1 MTDPNPIARY
11 RVPLLIAGAA
21 VGLLLAAVG
30 MVDSR
35 RGDSSELPPG
45 IIVRVGDSLI
55 SESRYVAVLDDLRTD
70 KRNSLTDADRE
81 FALQRLIDEEL
92 LIQRGIELGLA
103 ENAPAVRKAMAAEV
117 ISHVV
122 TTTRAARPDE
132 ATLREF
138 YESVST
144 YFSSPGRLR
153 LRWWRQTV
161 RGAENTVSAEQLE
174 RQLRDVNDPAILFDR
189 YGLERVTDLP
199 DSLLPTNKL
208 LDYIGPALLEH
219 VSSVQTGQFASPIED
234 EQGLH
239 VFFLVEQT
247 PESTPSFEAVR
258 DAVEQEYRY
267 RAGDTA
273 LREYIDW
280 LRSRTSVTAS
290 DSATQ

>member
-1 MTDPNPIARY
+1 MTRFRLPF
-11 RVPLLIAGAA
+11 LIAGAT
-21 VGLLLAAVG
+21 VGLLVAAFG

-45 IIVRVGDSLI
+45 TIARVGDTLI
-55 SESRYVAVLDDLRTD
+55 SESRYVAVLDDLSTD

-103 ENAPAVRKAMAAEV
+103 ENAPAVRKAVAAEV

-132 ATLREF
+132 AILREF
-138 YESVST
+138 YDSVAM
-144 YFSSPGRLR
+144 YFSTPGRLR
-153 LRWWRQTV
+153 LRWWRQTE
-161 RGAENTVSAEQLE
+161 RGSENTVSALQLE
-174 RQLRDVNDPAILFDR
+174 RQLRDANDPAVLFDR
-189 YGLERVTDLP
+189 YGFERVTDLP
-199 DSLLPTNKL
+199 ESLLPTNKL

-219 VSSVQTGQFASPIED
+219 VSSVQPGQFASPIED

-239 VFFLVEQT
+239 VFFLVEQLA
-247 PESTPSFEAVR
+247 ESTPSFEAVR

-267 RAGDTA
+267 RAGDAA

-280 LRSRTSVTAS
+280 LRSRTLVTVS
-290 DSATQ
+290 DPVTQ

>member
-1 MTDPNPIARY
+1 MTRFRLPF
-11 RVPLLIAGAA
+11 LIAGAT
-21 VGLLLAAVG
+21 VGLLVAAFG

-45 IIVRVGDSLI
+45 YIARVGDTLI
-55 SESRYVAVLDDLRTD
+55 GESRYLAVLDDLSTD

-103 ENAPAVRKAMAAEV
+103 ENAPAVRKAVAAEV

-132 ATLREF
+132 AILREF
-138 YESVST
+138 YDSVAT
-144 YFSSPGRLR
+144 YFSTPGRLR
-153 LRWWRQTV
+153 LRWWRQTE
-161 RGAENTVSAEQLE
+161 RGSEDAVSALQLE
-174 RQLRDVNDPAILFDR
+174 RQLLDDNDPAVLFDR
-189 YGLERVTDLP
+189 YGFERVTDLP
-199 DSLLPTNKL
+199 ESLLPTDKL

-219 VSSVQTGQFASPIED
+219 VSSVQPGQFARPIED
-234 EQGLH
+234 DQGLH
-239 VFFLVEQT
+239 VFFLVEQLA
-247 PESTPSFEAVR
+247 ESTPSFEAVR

-267 RAGDTA
+267 RAGDAA

-280 LRSRTSVTAS
+280 LRSRTLVTAS
-290 DSATQ
+290 DPVTQ